1 MYKKRVYRRKRPAKR
16 NYVRKAKTTAFRK
29 SVKTV
34 VNKVLST
41 KVETK
46 ILQQA
51 GSLTGRALSSSTS
64 ASEWYASNV
73 CLTPQGATL
82 AAFTTSPYL
91 ILGNGVG
98 QDQRIGDECKIKAT
112 YFNYQVIAKPYD
124 ATFNTVPAPQIVTL
138 FFIKPKTRNQLGLTL
153 DNIVS
158 GANAIFFENQTN
170 ADSGLTGNLLD
181 LLRKI
186 DKDNYQVIATR
197 QHKVGWA
204 GNLNTSNQLS
214 TLPNNDMPMYA
225 KGKVKIPGYMWKVD
239 RNDLY
244 EKQNIY
250 CFAYSLRADGTSVAS
265 SQIPI
270 QINYNISVY
279 YTDM

>member
-1 MYKKRVYRRKRPAKR
+1 MYKRRYNRRRRPAKR
-16 NYVRKAKTTAFRK
+16 NYVRKAKATQFRK
-29 SVKTV
+29 SVKKV

-46 ILQQA
+46 VLQQA
-51 GSLTGRALSSSTS
+51 GSLTGRALSSSTT
-64 ASEWYASNV
+64 AAEWYASNV
-73 CLTPQGATL
+73 CLTPQGATI

-98 QDQRIGDECKIKAT
+98 QAQRIGDECKIKAT
-112 YFNYQVIAKPYD
+112 YFNYQIFARPYD

-138 FFIKPKTRNQLGLTL
+138 FFIKPKTRNQLGLTVS
-153 DNIVS
+153 NIVA
-158 GANAIFFENQTN
+158 GTDAIFFENQTN
-170 ADSGLTGNLLD
+170 TDSGLTGNLLD

-186 DKDNYQVIATR
+186 DKDNYQVIAIR

-214 TLPNNDMPMYA
+214 TLPNNDMPIHV
-225 KGKVKIPGYMWKVD
+225 KGRVKIQGYNWKVD
-239 RNDLY
+239 RNELF

-250 CFAYSLRADGTSVAS
+250 CFAYSLRADGTATAS
-265 SQIPI
+265 SQIPTS
-270 QINYNISVY
+270 INYNVSVY